1 MAIAVNR
8 DIVSF
13 TLSPDCFLNPTIL
26 LLSITDSSSSHLPDN
41 KGVNYQVFLRA
52 LYNFAKV
59 EMRLGR

>member
-1 MAIAVNR
+1 V
-8 DIVSF
+8 
-13 TLSPDCFLNPTIL
+13 
-26 LLSITDSSSSHLPDN
+26 LLSQVVKFMLTTYSHLPDN

>member
-1 MAIAVNR
+1 MSCSYDEVFAN
-8 DIVSF
+8 
-13 TLSPDCFLNPTIL
+13 TQY
-26 LLSITDSSSSHLPDN
+26 SHLPDN

>member
-1 MAIAVNR
+1 MPCLKFGELGAN
-8 DIVSF
+8 
-13 TLSPDCFLNPTIL
+13 TKY
-26 LLSITDSSSSHLPDN
+26 SHLPDN

>member
-1 MAIAVNR
+1 MAASVDGNFVSVPMLIVLDAA
-8 DIVSF
+8 DVSF
-13 TLSPDCFLNPTIL
+13 
-26 LLSITDSSSSHLPDN
+26 SHLPDN

>member
-1 MAIAVNR
+1 MAAEA
-8 DIVSF
+8 DGDLVSLVVF
-13 TLSPDCFLNPTIL
+13 DTLMGRLANMSC
-26 LLSITDSSSSHLPDN
+26 SHLPDN

>member
-1 MAIAVNR
+1 V
-8 DIVSF
+8 IVTHFQF
-13 TLSPDCFLNPTIL
+13 TWELKVRGCHANKIH
-26 LLSITDSSSSHLPDN
+26 SHLPDN

>member
-1 MAIAVNR
+1 MAAEADR
-8 DIVSF
+8 DLVSLIGSF
-13 TLSPDCFLNPTIL
+13 DLCHANND
-26 LLSITDSSSSHLPDN
+26 SSHLPDN

>member
-1 MAIAVNR
+1 MVGLANTSR
-8 DIVSF
+8 
-13 TLSPDCFLNPTIL
+13 
-26 LLSITDSSSSHLPDN
+26 SHLPDN

>member
-1 MAIAVNR
+1 MAAASDG
-8 DIVSF
+8 DIVRCLVS
-13 TLSPDCFLNPTIL
+13 TSASNANPNH
-26 LLSITDSSSSHLPDN
+26 SHLPDN

>member
-1 MAIAVNR
+1 MAVEVDR

-13 TLSPDCFLNPTIL
+13 PVAL
-26 LLSITDSSSSHLPDN
+26 LRIEVYADDMCSHLPDN

>member
-1 MAIAVNR
+1 
-8 DIVSF
+8 VS
-13 TLSPDCFLNPTIL
+13 IL
-26 LLSITDSSSSHLPDN
+26 LPVTVQGSVLIRVCDSHLPDN

>member
-1 MAIAVNR
+1 VAAEV
-8 DIVSF
+8 DGDFVSQPMF
-13 TLSPDCFLNPTIL
+13 DMGALGHANLKC
-26 LLSITDSSSSHLPDN
+26 SHLPDN

>member
-1 MAIAVNR
+1 MAVEVDG
-8 DIVSF
+8 DIVS
-13 TLSPDCFLNPTIL
+13 CAL
-26 LLSITDSSSSHLPDN
+26 LLYSTFRACANHTCSHLPDN